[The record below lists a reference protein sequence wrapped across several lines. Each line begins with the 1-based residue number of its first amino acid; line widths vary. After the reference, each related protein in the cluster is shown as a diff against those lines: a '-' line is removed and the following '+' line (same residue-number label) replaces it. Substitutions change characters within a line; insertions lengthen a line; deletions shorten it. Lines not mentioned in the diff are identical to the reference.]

1 MHIKEC
7 FYRRC
12 AVRTSVIVDDELMT
26 QAMKYTGLKTKKAVI
41 EEALRTLIRLKAQEE
56 VRSLRGK
63 LRWEGDLN
71 QMRQGRFSSVDS

>member
-1 MHIKEC
+1 
-7 FYRRC
+7 
-12 AVRTSVIVDDELMT
+12 VRTNVIIDDELMT

>member
-1 MHIKEC
+1 M
-7 FYRRC
+7 
-12 AVRTSVIVDDELMT
+12 RTNVIVDDELMT

-71 QMRQGRFSSVDS
+71 QMRQGRFSSVDR